1 MRKRKGDGV
10 TSGTDAPESH
20 RARTRRSLW
29 RLSFRWWLRLSGMT
43 DTTPLVLWCWLVM
56 LRSLV

>member
-20 RARTRRSLW
+20 RAQTRRSVSAW
-29 RLSFRWWLRLSGMT
+29 FAGVCGSYSSAGAVV
-43 DTTPLVLWCWLVM
+43 LVVV

>member
-1 MRKRKGDGV
+1 MRKRKGAGV
-10 TSGTDAPESH
+10 CQHGLPESVSMVC
-20 RARTRRSLW
+20 RSLW